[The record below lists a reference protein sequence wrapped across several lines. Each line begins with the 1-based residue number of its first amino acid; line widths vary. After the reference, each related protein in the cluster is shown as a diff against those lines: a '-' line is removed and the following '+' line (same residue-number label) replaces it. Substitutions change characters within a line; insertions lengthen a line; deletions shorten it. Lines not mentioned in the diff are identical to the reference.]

1 MSESRNMWTYD
12 AWTEGEYD
20 LVPLKVWEQGSDGK
34 RHRSTDVASAFQ
46 QLPVSLGRQDVDR

>member
-1 MSESRNMWTYD
+1 MWTYD
-12 AWTEGEYD
+12 AWTEGEND